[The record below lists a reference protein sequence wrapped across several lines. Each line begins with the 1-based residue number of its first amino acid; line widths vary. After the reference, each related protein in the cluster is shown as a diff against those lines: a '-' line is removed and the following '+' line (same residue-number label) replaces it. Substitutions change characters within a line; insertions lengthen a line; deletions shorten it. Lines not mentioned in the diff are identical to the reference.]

1 MICNLLCS
9 LLPSTVAMSDSAFQL
24 VQLAYW
30 LSLSTWFGA
39 VLFIAMASPVIFR
52 TIGEH
57 RPILPNVL
65 SVNLENQHATLLAGS
80 VVGDLIARLSR
91 VQMICAAVLGLALL
105 CQGFA
110 IDLSRGV
117 DMLRSN
123 RSAYVLRIVLFLIAT
138 AIVLYDWRLVWP
150 RVIAHRKTYIDNAD
164 DPDIANPA
172 KDHFDR
178 EQRRTVTLLMAVV
191 ALLLGMIVFS
201 ANMTPRDGATSV
213 TVETAE

>member
-1 MICNLLCS
+1 
-9 LLPSTVAMSDSAFQL
+9 MSDSAFQL

-39 VLFIAMASPVIFR
+39 VLFIAIASPVVFR
-52 TIGEH
+52 TIAAH

-80 VVGDLIARLSR
+80 VVGDLIARFAQ
-91 VQMICAAVLGLALL
+91 VQMICAGVLGLALFA
-105 CQGFA
+105 QAYA
-110 IDLSRGV
+110 IDLSSGS
-117 DMLRSN
+117 DLLRSN
-123 RSAYVLRIVLFLIAT
+123 RTAYVLRIVLFLAAT
-138 AIVLYDWRLVWP
+138 AIVLYDWRVAWP
-150 RVIAHRKTYIDNAD
+150 RVVGHRKTYIDNAD

-172 KDHFDR
+172 KDDFDR

-201 ANMTPRDGATSV
+201 ANMTPRENGTTTLVVSGQ
-213 TVETAE
+213 